1 MRYKYQ
7 ALDQQGQ
14 EVSGILMAETERE
27 ASRQLQKRDLTPLVL
42 TALNNA
48 TKNQTKT
55 GKPKRRD
62 YLIVLHELATLLE
75 SDVSLI
81 EAVDSLAHSSHHAF
95 ITQAFAEIASQLR
108 QGTGFA
114 VALHKSQLQLP
125 WYVYQ
130 LLEAGELTGKVPTA
144 LRDGVEQM
152 EYETRVAGELRNAMI
167 YPIILI
173 LSGIGA
179 VLMIFTVVVPR
190 FANILKTRGDN
201 IPFLAKAV
209 LETGMFLNTHWLWII
224 TGVSVISFLLAYL
237 LSQAR
242 VRQQLHDTVA
252 RLPLLGVWIVEAE
265 TARWSAM
272 MGTLLENRVSL
283 VRALELAGQGVKLPS
298 LQARLTQV
306 NKAVRMGTS
315 LSQALQDNEALSPTG
330 HNLIRAGERSG
341 QLPKMLK
348 SLGKLLEESG
358 RTRMK
363 RMLAIIEPVS
373 ILVIGGVIGLIIT
386 GVILAITSVNDI
398 KF

>member
-14 EVSGILMAETERE
+14 EVSGILTADSERE

-42 TALNNA
+42 TSLEETQKARA
-48 TKNQTKT
+48 KA

-62 YLIVLHELATLLE
+62 YLVVLHELTTLLE

-81 EAVDSLAHSSHHAF
+81 ESIESLAQSSHHSA

-108 QGTGFA
+108 QGVNFS
-114 VALHKSQLQLP
+114 VALQKSALQLP
-125 WYVYQ
+125 WYLHQ
-130 LLEAGELTGKVPTA
+130 LVEAGELTGKVPQA
-144 LRDGVEQM
+144 LRHAVEQM

-167 YPIILI
+167 YPSILI
-173 LSGIGA
+173 ISGVGA

-209 LETGMFLNTHWLWII
+209 LEMGMFLNTHMTVI
-224 TGVSVISFLLAYL
+224 TITLSALGLLLGYL
-237 LSQAR
+237 FSQAR
-242 VRQQLHDTVA
+242 FRQQLQDAVA
-252 RLPLLGVWIVEAE
+252 RLPLVGVWMMEAE
-265 TARWSAM
+265 TARWSTI

-283 VRALELAGQGVKLPS
+283 VRALELAGQGVRLPS
-298 LQARLTQV
+298 LQARLGQV
-306 NKAVRMGTS
+306 NKAVKTGTS
-315 LSQALQDNEALSPTG
+315 LSQALQDNDALSPTG

-386 GVILAITSVNDI
+386 GVILAITSVNEI
-398 KF
+398 KL